1 MPWIEATLRGQ
12 KVLARARQDG
22 SLDAQGGRVEIRYRA
37 GDAKAYRASA
47 SNLTVVPTARLLPD
61 DACATDA
68 SSTPRRRPAT
78 ERAGRT
84 GERAVEKSSVSAQW
98 IVYTDGACSG
108 NPGPAGAG
116 MVVIAPGGK
125 IHEGYEFLGS
135 ATNNVAEITGVLRGV
150 LAIPREAESVAI
162 HTDSKYAIGVL
173 SLGWKAKANTE
184 LVSKTREALA
194 GRNVRLVHVPGHAG
208 VPMNERADEL
218 AREAIRRSASKPLPD
233 LQS

>member
-47 SNLTVVPTARLLPD
+47 SNLTVVPAARVLPD
-61 DACATDA
+61 EACATETSPA
-68 SSTPRRRPAT
+68 PRRRPAL

-84 GERAVEKSSVSAQW
+84 GEALVEKTSVSAQW

-116 MVVIAPGGK
+116 MVVIAPGGR
-125 IHEGYEFLGS
+125 IYEGYEYLGS
-135 ATNNVAEITGVLRGV
+135 STNNVAELTAVLRGV
-150 LAIPREAESVAI
+150 ESIPRDAESVAV
-162 HTDSKYAIGVL
+162 HTDSSYAIGVL
-173 SLGWKAKANTE
+173 SKGWKAKA
-184 LVSKTREALA
+184 
-194 GRNVRLVHVPGHAG
+194 
-208 VPMNERADEL
+208 
-218 AREAIRRSASKPLPD
+218 
-233 LQS
+233 